1 MTKDD
6 NEEDEYFMNMSFYG
20 KSKLGDWFM
29 IRLAIFKDDD
39 IDLTF
44 TLRSKEQT
52 LGSMIDKR
60 MRELRFEIDL

>member
-44 TLRSKEQT
+44 TLRSK
-52 LGSMIDKR
+52 
-60 MRELRFEIDL
+60 